1 MTDAF
6 QPSAAATET
15 DAPKRRPKGLLRRLI
30 ANPLSAIGLVL
41 ACAAILIAIFAPWIA
56 PHDPVSMDLANRLA
70 PPSAQ
75 HWFGTDDNGRDIL
88 SRIVFGAR
96 YSLLTALGILIL
108 SCVLG
113 TIIGLAAGLLGGWV
127 DEVLMR
133 LTDMFLAFPALVL
146 AMGLA
151 AALGASLFNAM
162 IATVIVWWPWYARIV
177 RGQTLQL
184 KPEAFVEA
192 AILAGASKWRIAF
205 HHILR
210 NCLTPLIVQISL
222 DIGYAV
228 LTLASLSFIGL
239 GAQPPTPEWGSMVS
253 VGRDYFL
260 DQWWMVTFPGLAIFI
275 SVMAFNLLGDGL
287 QEVLSP
293 RSAGR

>member
-1 MTDAF
+1 MTRQLHRNPHGVF
-6 QPSAAATET
+6 
-15 DAPKRRPKGLLRRLI
+15 RRLI
-30 ANPLSAIGLVL
+30 KNPLSAIGILLVVV
-41 ACAAILIAIFAPWIA
+41 AILLAIFAPLIA
-56 PHDPVSMDLANRLA
+56 PFDPIAMAPQNRLLA
-70 PPSAQ
+70 PSAL

-88 SRIVFGAR
+88 SRILFGTR
-96 YSLLTALGILIL
+96 YSLLSALGILVMA
-108 SCVLG
+108 STLG
-113 TIIGLAAGLLGGWV
+113 TIVGVIAGIFGGWIE
-127 DEVLMR
+127 EVLMR

-151 AALGASLFNAM
+151 AALGPSLFNAI
-162 IATVIVWWPWYARIV
+162 IATVLVWWPWYARLV

-184 KPEAFVEA
+184 KEAAFVEA
-192 AILAGASKWRIAF
+192 SVIAGASWQRIAL

-228 LTLASLSFIGL
+228 LTLAGLSFIGL
-239 GAQPPTPEWGSMVS
+239 GAQPPAPEWGSMVS

-293 RSAGR
+293 RSRR

>member
-1 MTDAF
+1 MTESF
-6 QPSAAATET
+6 QPEQVPITTALHRN
-15 DAPKRRPKGLLRRLI
+15 PHGLFRRLMV
-30 ANPLSAIGLVL
+30 NPLSAIGTLLVVV
-41 ACAAILIAIFAPWIA
+41 AILLAICAPLIA
-56 PHDPVSMDLANRLA
+56 PFDPVAMAPQDRLLA
-70 PPSAQ
+70 PSTL
-75 HWFGTDDNGRDIL
+75 HWFGTDDNGRDIW
-88 SRIVFGAR
+88 SRILFGTR
-96 YSLLTALGILIL
+96 YSLLSALGILVMA
-108 SCVLG
+108 STLG
-113 TIIGLAAGLLGGWV
+113 TIVGLIAGLFGGWV
-127 DEVLMR
+127 EEVLMR

-151 AALGASLFNAM
+151 AALGPSLFNAV
-162 IATVIVWWPWYARIV
+162 IATVLVWWPWYARLV

-184 KPEAFVEA
+184 KQAAFVEA
-192 AILAGASKWRIAF
+192 SVIAGASWPRIAI

-228 LTLASLSFIGL
+228 LTLAGLSFIGL
-239 GAQPPTPEWGSMVS
+239 GAQPPAPEWGSMVS

-293 RSAGR
+293 RSRR

>member
-1 MTDAF
+1 MTDTVLHNKT
-6 QPSAAATET
+6 PSIP
-15 DAPKRRPKGLLRRLI
+15 APRRKPRNLLRRLLS
-30 ANPLSAIGLVL
+30 NPLSAVGAILVL
-41 ACAAILIAIFAPWIA
+41 VVVLIAILAPLIA
-56 PHDPVSMDLANRLA
+56 PFDPIVMAPEHRLM
-70 PPSAQ
+70 PPSAMY
-75 HWFGTDDNGRDIL
+75 WFGSDDSGRDIF
-88 SRIVFGAR
+88 SRIVFGTR
-96 YSLLTALGILIL
+96 YSLLAALGILVIA
-108 SCVLG
+108 SALG
-113 TIIGLAAGLLGGWV
+113 TIIGLAAGLFGGWV
-127 DEVLMR
+127 DETLMR

-151 AALGASLFNAM
+151 AALGPSLFNAM
-162 IATVIVWWPWYARIV
+162 IATVLVWWPWYARLV

-184 KPEAFVEA
+184 KQEAFVEA
-192 AILAGASKWRIAF
+192 SIVAGASRLRIAF

-228 LTLASLSFIGL
+228 LTLAGLSFIGL

-260 DQWWMVTFPGLAIFI
+260 DQWWMVTFPGMAIFV

-293 RSAGR
+293 RSRR

>member
-1 MTDAF
+1 MTDGF
-6 QPSAAATET
+6 QPSAGAAEA
-15 DAPKRRPKGLLRRLI
+15 DMPGRRPKGLLRRLI
-30 ANPLSAIGLVL
+30 ANPLSAIGLML

-56 PHDPVSMDLANRLA
+56 PHNPVSMDLANRLG
-70 PPSAQ
+70 PPNAQ

-108 SCVLG
+108 SSVLG
-113 TIIGLAAGLLGGWV
+113 TIIGLVAGLLGGWV

-184 KPEAFVEA
+184 KHAAFVEA

-260 DQWWMVTFPGLAIFI
+260 DQWWMVTFPGLAIFV